1 MPSACVSMTGD
12 RRVGK
17 LRHRAADSESRQ
29 ANRGYTEGL
38 PRNSKLN
45 SPSAPSQSIDPQVD
59 AARFVLF
66 GRVLPALRHALVG
79 ELQALR
85 FGVSMVRASTVPA
98 DVATA
103 IDRLGDQAG
112 KAIARADAITR
123 WFQPDEQ
130 ASIAVHQAISE
141 CLELVHTECQMRGML
156 LAHDVGAGTS
166 QVRSRPF
173 CELLLASLLALG
185 DDLPGAADVTLRT
198 RQRASALWLTIRVD
212 PADREGGEPR
222 AALPR
227 RVRWDG
233 VAAPGR
239 AHAFAS
245 GGRAHRV
252 AVRFPVVK
260 EGPGAGAAGR
270 P

>member
-1 MPSACVSMTGD
+1 MPSD
-12 RRVGK
+12 PK
-17 LRHRAADSESRQ
+17 LSR
-29 ANRGYTEGL
+29 
-38 PRNSKLN
+38 
-45 SPSAPSQSIDPQVD
+45 PSAPVQAIDTQVE
-59 AARFVLF
+59 AARYVLF
-66 GRVLPALRHALVG
+66 GRILPALRHALVG

-85 FGVSMVRASTVPA
+85 FGVSIVRASTVPA
-98 DVATA
+98 DIATA

-130 ASIAVHQAISE
+130 VSIAVDQAIGE
-141 CLELVHTECQMRGML
+141 CLELVHTECQMRGIL

-173 CELLLASLLALG
+173 CELLLACLLALG

-198 RQRASALWLTIRVD
+198 RQRASALWLTIRGD
-212 PADREGGEPR
+212 PADREGEEPR

-227 RVRWDG
+227 RVRWED
-233 VAAPGR
+233 VDALAR
-239 AHAFAS
+239 AHS
-245 GGRAHRV
+245 IVLRRRAHRI
-252 AVRFPVVK
+252 AVRFPVVQQ
-260 EGPGAGAAGR
+260 GPDPAVARR

>member
-1 MPSACVSMTGD
+1 
-12 RRVGK
+12 
-17 LRHRAADSESRQ
+17 
-29 ANRGYTEGL
+29 
-38 PRNSKLN
+38 
-45 SPSAPSQSIDPQVD
+45 
-59 AARFVLF
+59 
-66 GRVLPALRHALVG
+66 
-79 ELQALR
+79 
-85 FGVSMVRASTVPA
+85 VPA

-130 ASIAVHQAISE
+130 VSIAVDQAIGE
-141 CLELVHTECQMRGML
+141 CLELVHTECQMRGIL

-173 CELLLASLLALG
+173 YELLLACLLALG

-198 RQRASALWLTIRVD
+198 RQRASALWLTIRGD
-212 PADREGGEPR
+212 PADREGEEPR

-227 RVRWDG
+227 RVRWED
-233 VAAPGR
+233 VDALAR
-239 AHAFAS
+239 AHS
-245 GGRAHRV
+245 IVLRRRAHRI
-252 AVRFPVVK
+252 AVRFPVVQQ
-260 EGPGAGAAGR
+260 GPDPAVARR